1 MDLPNFVAQNEAGTE
16 VSLKDFAGK
25 YLFLEFSASW
35 CGWCKKEIPFIRKAY
50 HAMKDKNVAFVTL
63 MMDDKKEAWLD
74 EIKKFN
80 IEWLT
85 LSDLKGMK
93 KSPIT
98 KAYNLNGVPASF
110 LVSPEGKILARDLRG
125 DEVLSTIQRF
135 VEGKSEEVSGIS
147 FQEMSWT
154 DALAKANKNER
165 FDFCGLLYFL
175 VWSL

>member
-1 MDLPNFVAQNEAGTE
+1 MENVLQLFDSSLSDTFYMTSMKQFIAREKGIKIGMDLPNFVAQDETGKEIT
-16 VSLKDFAGK
+16 LKDFRGK

-63 MMDDKKEAWLD
+63 MMDDKKEAWLN

-135 VEGKSEEVSGIS
+135 VEGKA
-147 FQEMSWT
+147 T
-154 DALAKANKNER
+154 L
-165 FDFCGLLYFL
+165 
-175 VWSL
+175 